1 MYVCLYVCMY
11 VCMYAYLD
19 YLAMLTRKDDAF
31 VIQCCE
37 LERGVSSTINS
48 KGVEDKEE
56 SFF

>member
-1 MYVCLYVCMY
+1 MYVCLY